1 MDNNTGSWWANMS
14 EEISNVTETPVSN
27 VSGPKFPMYLLNQYG
42 IYVAGMNLMNLQGF
56 LCCAIGLPSN
66 LASFVT
72 LMKMKPMTSSIFLL
86 TVLAVV
92 DFTVLFY
99 QQLFSILILNFE
111 YRVLEIGCKF
121 YFYIGTILVQY
132 SIRLMVAL
140 TVERFIAVW
149 FPLKVANLCTVRRA
163 KITVSCMLLG
173 LALFN
178 IPYCMASSERQQ
190 LTGWWIC
197 GIHEDFEAFL
207 VTWSWVDSAVY
218 LFLPWPTLLFCNV
231 MIIVGLRSS
240 ARKKERMTNS
250 TNQTAESKRQQQSVT
265 VMLIVASVTCF
276 VLLTP
281 NAIFF
286 IYQRYWEFQSDAY
299 QYASYVFVNSFIYFL
314 SNFNHAINF
323 FLYVVSGRRFRRVFI
338 ALITCRSTEEGVR
351 GKTSGVTAVSSVSS
365 NWKPTKGV
373 DNGGYKKDEENN
385 I

>member
-1 MDNNTGSWWANMS
+1 MS
-14 EEISNVTETPVSN
+14 EEMSDFTKAPVGN
-27 VSGPKFPMYLLNQYG
+27 VSGPKFSQYLLSQYG
-42 IYVAGMNLMNLQGF
+42 IYVAGTNLRASQTLI
-56 LCCAIGLPSN
+56 CCAIGLPSN
-66 LASFVT
+66 LASIVT

-86 TVLAVV
+86 IFLAAV
-92 DFTVLFY
+92 DFSVVFY
-99 QQLFSILILNFE
+99 KQLFTILILNLQ
-111 YRVLEIGCKF
+111 YRVSEIGCKF
-121 YFYIGTILVQY
+121 YFYIGSILVQY
-132 SIRLMVAL
+132 SIWLMVAL

-163 KITVSCMLLG
+163 KITVICILLG

-178 IPYCMASSERQQ
+178 IPYAVSTSERQEP
-190 LTGWWIC
+190 TGWWVC
-197 GIHEDFEAFL
+197 GIHEGFKFFF
-207 VTWSWVDSAVY
+207 VKWSWVDSAIY

-231 MIIVGLRSS
+231 MIIVGLRISG
-240 ARKKERMTNS
+240 RKKQRMTNS

-281 NAIFF
+281 NAVFF
-286 IYQRYWEFQSDAY
+286 IYQRYWDVQSDAY

-338 ALITCRSTEEGVR
+338 ALITCRSTEEALR

-365 NWKPTKGV
+365 NWKPTNGV